1 MTTVE
6 YASATHFTTRRP
18 LLMMHYEPCL
28 LDVCGCRSNKGLNSM
43 SNQSTSNP
51 IEIRLTPTQK
61 ELYVRQTG
69 MILPSSLS
77 LPPAQLKRLSN
88 VAVKAG
94 IETLPIS
101 RSAVKQVLEPETS
114 GEQGSDSFAV
124 EVSLTSE
131 QKEQIRQ
138 VTGNVFTSLRIVP
151 ADVTVTYHETW
162 NDSIPIR
169 VSRTMVVKPADKSY
183 ETPHAAHI
191 IELPVGDSSEQ
202 GVFGTG
208 RHPTT
213 QLSLILL
220 EEYVESGDR
229 VLDLGTGS
237 GILAVTA
244 AKLGASEVLA
254 LDIEAAAV
262 AIAQETVSL
271 NGLADVVEVGQG
283 SIEYAAPPFDVVVAN
298 IFPNAIIEL
307 APSLATS
314 IRHAGVLIISGSV
327 VARAKET
334 ANAVCAAG
342 FSLEQQRPQD
352 NWVGMVFRK
361 L

>member
-1 MTTVE
+1 
-6 YASATHFTTRRP
+6 
-18 LLMMHYEPCL
+18 
-28 LDVCGCRSNKGLNSM
+28 M

-51 IEIRLTPTQK
+51 IELRLTPTQK
-61 ELYVRQTG
+61 ERYFRQTG
-69 MILPSSLS
+69 LS
-77 LPPAQLKRLSN
+77 LHSISFTPTQLKRLSS

-94 IETLPIS
+94 SETLPIS
-101 RSAVKQVLEPETS
+101 RSAVKQVLEPKPS
-114 GEQGSDSFAV
+114 GEQGSDPLAV
-124 EVSLTSE
+124 EVVLTSE

-138 VTGNVFTSLRIVP
+138 ATGNVFSSLRIVP
-151 ADVTVTYHETW
+151 DDFPVTYHETW
-162 NDSIPIR
+162 NDATPVR
-169 VSRTMVVKPADKSY
+169 VGRTMVIKPADKSY
-183 ETPHAAHI
+183 ETSQASQI
-191 IELPVGDSSEQ
+191 IELPVGESSKQE

-213 QLSLILL
+213 QLSLVLL

-237 GILAVTA
+237 GILAVAA

-271 NGLADVVEVGQG
+271 NSLADVVRVGQG
-283 SIEYAAPPFDVVVAN
+283 SIESAAPPFDLVVAN
-298 IFPNAIIEL
+298 IFPKVIIEL
-307 APSLATS
+307 APNLATTL
-314 IRHAGVLIISGSV
+314 RHAGVLITSGSV
-327 VARAKET
+327 VTRAKET

-342 FSLEQQRPQD
+342 FSLERQRPQD

-361 L
+361 P

>member
-1 MTTVE
+1 
-6 YASATHFTTRRP
+6 
-18 LLMMHYEPCL
+18 
-28 LDVCGCRSNKGLNSM
+28 M
-43 SNQSTSNP
+43 SNQSTRDP
-51 IEIRLTPTQK
+51 IELQLTPTQRVHY
-61 ELYVRQTG
+61 LRQTG
-69 MILPSSLS
+69 MVLPSSLS
-77 LPPAQLKRLSN
+77 LPPAQLKRLSS

-94 IETLPIS
+94 TETLPIS
-101 RSAVKQVLEPETS
+101 RSAVKQVLEPKS
-114 GEQGSDSFAV
+114 SSEQGSDSFAV

-138 VTGNVFTSLRIVP
+138 VTGNVFASLRIVP
-151 ADVTVTYHETW
+151 DDVPVTYNETW
-162 NDSIPIR
+162 DDAIPIR
-169 VSRTMVVKPADKSY
+169 VGRTMVIKPADRPY
-183 ETPHAAHI
+183 ETSHAAQI
-191 IELPVGDSSEQ
+191 IELPEGDSSKQ

-208 RHPTT
+208 RHPST

-237 GILAVTA
+237 GILAVAA

-271 NGLADVVEVGQG
+271 NNLANVVEVGQG
-283 SIEYAAPPFDVVVAN
+283 SIGSAAPSFDLVVAN
-298 IFPNAIIEL
+298 IFPKVIIEL
-307 APSLATS
+307 APNLATT
-314 IRHAGVLIISGSV
+314 IRHSGVLITSGSV
-327 VARAKET
+327 VTRAKET

-342 FSLEQQRPQD
+342 FSLEEQRPQD

>member
-1 MTTVE
+1 
-6 YASATHFTTRRP
+6 
-18 LLMMHYEPCL
+18 
-28 LDVCGCRSNKGLNSM
+28 M

-51 IEIRLTPTQK
+51 IELQLTPTQRVHY
-61 ELYVRQTG
+61 LRQTG
-69 MILPSSLS
+69 MVLPSSLS
-77 LPPAQLKRLSN
+77 LPPAQLKRLSR
-88 VAVKAG
+88 VAVNAG
-94 IETLPIS
+94 TETLPIS
-101 RSAVKQVLEPETS
+101 RSAVKQVLEPKAS
-114 GEQGSDSFAV
+114 SEQGSDSFAV

-138 VTGNVFTSLRIVP
+138 VTGNVFSSLRIVP
-151 ADVTVTYHETW
+151 DDVPVTYNESW
-162 NDSIPIR
+162 DDAIPIR
-169 VSRTMVVKPADKSY
+169 VGRTMVIKPADRPY
-183 ETPHAAHI
+183 ETSHAAQI
-191 IELPVGDSSEQ
+191 IELPVGDSSKQ

-208 RHPTT
+208 RHPST

-237 GILAVTA
+237 GILAVAA

-254 LDIEAAAV
+254 LDIGAAAV

-271 NGLADVVEVGQG
+271 NNLANVVEVGQG
-283 SIEYAAPPFDVVVAN
+283 SIESAAPSFDLVVAN
-298 IFPNAIIEL
+298 IFPKVIIEL
-307 APSLATS
+307 APNLAMT
-314 IRHAGVLIISGSV
+314 IRHGGVLITSGSV
-327 VARAKET
+327 VTRAKET

-342 FSLEQQRPQD
+342 FSLAEQRPQD

>member
-1 MTTVE
+1 
-6 YASATHFTTRRP
+6 
-18 LLMMHYEPCL
+18 
-28 LDVCGCRSNKGLNSM
+28 M
-43 SNQSTSNP
+43 SNQSTNNP

-61 ELYVRQTG
+61 EHYVRQTG

-77 LPPAQLKRLSN
+77 LPPAQLKRLSI

-94 IETLPIS
+94 TETLPIS
-101 RSAVKQVLEPETS
+101 RSAVKQVLELKTS

-151 ADVTVTYHETW
+151 DDVTVTYHETW

-169 VSRTMVVKPADKSY
+169 VGRTMVVKPADKSY
-183 ETPHAAHI
+183 ETPHAAQI
-191 IELPVGDSSEQ
+191 IELPVGDGSEQ

-220 EEYVESGDR
+220 EEYVESGNR
-229 VLDLGTGS
+229 VLDLGAGS

-271 NGLADVVEVGQG
+271 NGLANVVEVAQG
-283 SIEYAAPPFDVVVAN
+283 SIELADPPYEVVAAN
-298 IFPNAIIEL
+298 IFPNVLIEL
-307 APSLATS
+307 APELATAM
-314 IRHAGVLIISGSV
+314 RQAGVLITSGSV
-327 VARAKET
+327 VTRAKET

-342 FSLEQQRPQD
+342 FSLEKRRPRN

>member
-1 MTTVE
+1 MV
-6 YASATHFTTRRP
+6 
-18 LLMMHYEPCL
+18 
-28 LDVCGCRSNKGLNSM
+28 D
-43 SNQSTSNP
+43 QSTSNP
-51 IEIRLTPTQK
+51 IELQLTPTQRVHY
-61 ELYVRQTG
+61 LRQTG
-69 MILPSSLS
+69 MVLPSSLS
-77 LPPAQLKRLSN
+77 LPPAQLKRLSS

-94 IETLPIS
+94 TETLPLS
-101 RSAVKQVLEPETS
+101 RSAVKQVIEPKS
-114 GEQGSDSFAV
+114 SSEQGSDSFAV

-138 VTGNVFTSLRIVP
+138 VTGNVFSSLRIVP
-151 ADVTVTYHETW
+151 DDVPVTYNETW
-162 NDSIPIR
+162 DDAIPIR
-169 VSRTMVVKPADKSY
+169 VGRTMVIKPADKAY
-183 ETPHAAHI
+183 ETSDAAQI
-191 IELPVGDSSEQ
+191 IELPEGDGSNQ

-237 GILAVTA
+237 GILAVAA

-271 NGLADVVEVGQG
+271 NNLANVVEVGQG
-283 SIEYAAPPFDVVVAN
+283 SIESVAPSFDLVVAN
-298 IFPNAIIEL
+298 IFPKAIIEL
-307 APSLATS
+307 APNLAKT
-314 IRHAGVLIISGSV
+314 IRHGGVLITSGSV
-327 VARAKET
+327 ATRAKET
-334 ANAVCAAG
+334 AEAVCAAG
-342 FSLEQQRPQD
+342 FSLEEQRPQD
-352 NWVGMVFRK
+352 NWVGMVFIK